1 MKYIQRHSLL
11 TRVVHG
17 VAAITCIL
25 LAVTGVFVFVPSL
38 GGGLMGGDFT
48 HMMRDCDPLH
58 PRAALRNSR
67 LSEGL
72 RSPFP

>member
-38 GGGLMGGDFT
+38 GGASWAGI
-48 HMMRDCDPLH
+48 
-58 PRAALRNSR
+58 SR
-67 LSEGL
+67 T
-72 RSPFP
+72 